1 MEETVQYLR
10 DHPQHRGGV
19 GFYHKTPED
28 TDRGFFALSG
38 ARLNPSNASDPTGQ
52 WVRCDSA
59 HYGPYGY
66 HRWDEELGICN
77 CGRSDTPDPSFGHH
91 EIVLSNVDF
100 VSSVISLLP
109 FGYILYFDLKNEE
122 DEQTCLTQ
130 RHSDCAKTLQ
140 EVFKLMLE
148 WDFAYTELGN
158 RELVAESCHGMVISL
173 EIPNDIKNWL
183 LSELPDE
190 KVAKFIK
197 GDPNA
202 NEPALRSAVPDLTDE
217 FNTWV
222 CGKIL
227 NAKPIGAYK

>member
-158 RELVAESCHGMVISL
+158 RELVAESCHGMVNSL

-202 NEPALRSAVPDLTDE
+202 NDPALRSAVPDLTDE